1 MVGSDSGRASGKPHP
16 RNYGTFPRVLARYV
30 REENILDLE
39 CAIRK
44 MTSMPAARCGLSDRG
59 ILRPGMKADVVVL
72 DPETVSDLS
81 TFTDPHHCA
90 TGISW
95 ILVNGRVAF
104 ENGNTTEQT
113 AGRLIRAKEIG
124 SATQK

>member
-1 MVGSDSGRASGKPHP
+1 
-16 RNYGTFPRVLARYV
+16 
-30 REENILDLE
+30 
-39 CAIRK
+39 
-44 MTSMPAARCGLSDRG
+44 
-59 ILRPGMKADVVVL
+59 MKADVVVL

-113 AGRLIRAKEIG
+113 AGRLIRAR
-124 SATQK
+124 